1 MKIKKM
7 KQNIDSNTRKEKKNT
22 YVSSLYPDSSSST
35 FQSAFKLM
43 FVQVS
48 DALLGADGGIMS
60 YVATC
65 RKYTET
71 ISTSL
76 NHLSW
81 CESTSG
87 DS

>member
-1 MKIKKM
+1 
-7 KQNIDSNTRKEKKNT
+7 
-22 YVSSLYPDSSSST
+22 
-35 FQSAFKLM
+35 M

>member
-1 MKIKKM
+1 MSRV
-7 KQNIDSNTRKEKKNT
+7 N
-22 YVSSLYPDSSSST
+22 
-35 FQSAFKLM
+35 AFKLLL
-43 FVQVS
+43 VQVS
-48 DALLGADGGIMS
+48 DVLPGADGGIVS

-87 DS
+87 DSGE